1 MIPPEAEL
9 TILGNMPVYWEL
21 IESMCTVRV
30 LQNVTQ
36 KHMGKKFVF
45 FLFQVIHNCK
55 NPKDDLTQSYP
66 LCP

>member
-21 IESMCTVRV
+21 IESMCTVPV

-36 KHMGKKFVF
+36 KHMGKKIF